1 MDLHNT
7 LLNTRIKKMSK
18 KANIKSLNS
27 LIYEEIRGQTK
38 VFLEEFLRR
47 IITVT
52 QYYDKQTISVNHIYM
67 AADSFLLI
75 GKNKIPKCKELNNKM
90 EICLEFPKTSFKKLL
105 KQMVDDEKYRK
116 PKTLHTSKFSYENV
130 IIGDDAS
137 QLIQYYTEQYMLK
150 ILSKARIVML
160 NAKRQTLYP
169 KDIKI
174 VLEN

>member
-1 MDLHNT
+1 
-7 LLNTRIKKMSK
+7 
-18 KANIKSLNS
+18 
-27 LIYEEIRGQTK
+27 
-38 VFLEEFLRR
+38 
-47 IITVT
+47 
-52 QYYDKQTISVNHIYM
+52 M
-67 AADSFLLI
+67 AANSFLLI

-105 KQMVDDEKYRK
+105 KQMIDDEKYRK
-116 PKTLHTSKFSYENV
+116 PTTLHTSKFSYNNV

-137 QLIQYYTEQYMLK
+137 QLIQYYAEQYMLK

-169 KDIKI
+169 KDIKT